1 MKKMKQFAFRVLATA
16 IAVAIFA
23 IFLFCSCESS
33 IEDIAS
39 TEQVQIFMSGVSTSD
54 APMKA
59 PSATD
64 ENQGERKAIANG
76 DTVDVYNVKDINIIM
91 IAENEYGLPVNGQW
105 GIMNIKN
112 DLQYDP
118 MIPVVNRSGGGT
130 SGSSMS
136 IKLAQLG
143 LYAVYFWPKGISEQV
158 MFYIRHT
165 GTPGSL
171 GDDWENDRAFRL
183 DKVKYQV
190 VNDMYTGYTL
200 YVKYQ
205 NLRIDYSP
213 FPYDE
218 SSEMNPALEQNWKAL
233 VFCDNH
239 TFTTKDGFKTSA
251 KEFQLRKCLYSK
263 DYVCFSFLEA
273 DCHSYNGEYS
283 VKFYSGH
290 YGYNYW
296 GFPAV
301 DISNWEKNGYIVFKV
316 I

>member
-23 IFLFCSCESS
+23 IFLFCSCTSEV
-33 IEDIAS
+33 EDISAA
-39 TEQVQIFMSGVSTSD
+39 ENVQIFMSGVSTSD
-54 APMKA
+54 GPMKA

-64 ENQGERKAIANG
+64 ENQSRKAISNG
-76 DTVDVYNVKDINIIM
+76 DTIDVYNVKDINIIM

>member
-23 IFLFCSCESS
+23 IFLFCSCTEV
-33 IEDIAS
+33 EDISDPA
-39 TEQVQIFMSGVSTSD
+39 EKVQIFMSGVSASD
-54 APMKA
+54 GPMKA

-64 ENQGERKAIANG
+64 ENQDRKAISNG
-76 DTVDVYNVKDINIIM
+76 DTIDVYNVKDVNIIM

-183 DKVKYQV
+183 DKVKYQID
-190 VNDMYTGYTL
+190 NDFYTGYTL

-205 NLRIDYSP
+205 NFRINYP
-213 FPYDE
+213 YFPYDD
-218 SSEMNPALEQNWKAL
+218 SSEMNPALEKNWKAL
-233 VFCDNH
+233 VFCSNH
-239 TFTTKDGFKTSA
+239 VFTTKDGLKVSA
-251 KEFQLRKCLYSK
+251 KEFQLRKCLYSE
-263 DYVCFSFLEA
+263 DYVCFSFLEE
-273 DCHSYNGEYS
+273 DCQSFDGEYTI
-283 VKFYSGH
+283 KFYSGY

-301 DISNWEKNGYIVFKV
+301 DISNWEKNGCIVFKV